1 MSTLLST
8 QNLSFHNNHGLLLND
23 ISLALIKGEKIG
35 LIGYNGCGKSTLLK
49 LLSHQL
55 SPSSGAISVA
65 NQTVMAYIEQHLPT
79 KLQSMTLMDA
89 VLHKLPEEYR
99 LSEGWRAELL
109 LSEMGFKLHEK
120 DLLVSQLSG
129 GQHTRL
135 LLARALIIEPDLLL
149 LDEPSNHLDLPTI
162 LWLEKF
168 LKQWRGSFILVSHDN
183 TLLDNVTNCT
193 WIIRDKSLSIF
204 RLPCSQARIAQEEQD
219 ISAQHRYDAQ
229 QKEIDRIAQSAKQL
243 AIWGHVY
250 DNENLSRKAKQME
263 KHIVRLKDEQ
273 TEVTAGNQWVLQF
286 SGTALRA
293 DRLCELNQLAVI
305 PAENA
310 PILYTVENQR
320 IKSGDRVAIA
330 IIGANGT
337 GKSSLLKMIWSLSL
351 AEISEQNAIKLHP
364 RVELG
369 YYDQKIAQLIDNDTL
384 SDALKP
390 FAPLT
395 DEQRKMALISA
406 GFVYTRHGQK
416 VSTLSGGERARL
428 LFVGL
433 SLANY
438 SLLMLDEPT
447 NHIDMEGK
455 KALAEQIS
463 QFPGGVLL
471 VSHDRELIENSCNRF
486 WYIHNGVL
494 TEHHDIEAIYQLIS
508 EKEMPETLLMDK
520 LNNLQDIPSAPLIS
534 HDDDEKLFK
543 LIELEEKLEAD
554 LARKTN
560 HQKPA
565 LQAQWKLEINQLKK
579 LLKLI

>member
-8 QNLSFHNNHGLLLND
+8 QNLSFHNNLGLLLND

-35 LIGYNGCGKSTLLK
+35 LIGHNGCGKSTLLK

-55 SPSSGAISVA
+55 TPTEGVISIA
-65 NQTVMAYIEQHLPT
+65 NHIVMAYIEQHLPQA
-79 KLQSMTLMDA
+79 LQSMTLMDA
-89 VLHKLPEEYR
+89 ILHKLPEEYR

-109 LSEMGFKLHEK
+109 FSEMGFTFNEK
-120 DLLVSQLSG
+120 DLRVAQLSG

-135 LLARALIIEPDLLL
+135 LLARALIIKPDLLL

-162 LWLEKF
+162 LWLEAF
-168 LKQWRGSFILVSHDN
+168 LQQWRGSFILVSHDN

-204 RLPCSQARIAQEEQD
+204 RLPCSQARVAQEEQD
-219 ISAQHRYDAQ
+219 ISAQHRHDAQ
-229 QKEIDRIAQSAKQL
+229 QKEIDRITQSAKQL

-273 TEVTAGNQWVLQF
+273 AGITAGNQWVLQF
-286 SGTALRA
+286 SGTLLRA
-293 DRLCELNQLAVI
+293 DKLCELNQLSVI

-310 PILYTVENQR
+310 PALYTVENQR
-320 IKSGDRVAIA
+320 IKSGDRVAI
-330 IIGANGT
+330 IGANGS
-337 GKSSLLKMIWSLSL
+337 GKSSLLKMIWSHSSVKTHKQS
-351 AEISEQNAIKLHP
+351 EIRLHP

-369 YYDQKIAQLIDNDTL
+369 YYDQNIAQLIDNDTL

-390 FAPLT
+390 FASLT
-395 DEQRKMALISA
+395 DEQRKMALINA
-406 GFVYTRHGQK
+406 GFVYARHRQK

-433 SLANY
+433 SLAKY
-438 SLLMLDEPT
+438 SFLMLDEPT

-486 WYIHNGVL
+486 WYIHHGVL
-494 TEHHDIEAIYQLIS
+494 TEHHDIEAIYQFIS
-508 EKEMPETLLMDK
+508 AEEISKVQSAD
-520 LNNLQDIPSAPLIS
+520 NLQNISSTPLAS
-534 HDDDEKLFK
+534 HDDEKLLK
-543 LIELEEKLEAD
+543 LIELEEKLNAD

-565 LQAQWKLEINQLKK
+565 LQTQWKLEISQLKQA
-579 LLKLI
+579 LKLI

>member
-65 NQTVMAYIEQHLPT
+65 NQTVMAYIEQHLSA

-162 LWLEKF
+162 LWLETF

-219 ISAQHRYDAQ
+219 ISAQYRHDAQ

-273 TEVTAGNQWVLQF
+273 TEVTVGNQWVLQF

-320 IKSGDRVAIA
+320 IKSGDRVAI
-330 IIGANGT
+330 IGANGT

-369 YYDQKIAQLIDNDTL
+369 YYDQKIEQLIDNDTL

-406 GFVYTRHGQK
+406 GFAYTRHGQK
-416 VSTLSGGERARL
+416 VNTLSGGERARL

>member
-8 QNLSFHNNHGLLLND
+8 QNLSFHNNLGLLLND

-35 LIGYNGCGKSTLLK
+35 LIGHNGCGKSTLLK

-55 SPSSGAISVA
+55 TPTEGVISIA
-65 NQTVMAYIEQHLPT
+65 NHIVMAYIEQHLPQA
-79 KLQSMTLMDA
+79 LQSMTLMDA
-89 VLHKLPEEYR
+89 ILHKLPEEYR

-109 LSEMGFKLHEK
+109 FSEMGFTFNEK
-120 DLLVSQLSG
+120 DLRVAQLSG

-135 LLARALIIEPDLLL
+135 LLARALIIKPDLLL

-162 LWLEKF
+162 LWLEAF
-168 LKQWRGSFILVSHDN
+168 LQQWRGSFILVSHDN

-204 RLPCSQARIAQEEQD
+204 RLPCSQARVAQEEQD
-219 ISAQHRYDAQ
+219 ISAQHRHDAQ
-229 QKEIDRIAQSAKQL
+229 QKEIDRITQSAKQL

-273 TEVTAGNQWVLQF
+273 AGITAGNQWVLQF
-286 SGTALRA
+286 SGTLLRA
-293 DRLCELNQLAVI
+293 DKLCELNQLSVI

-310 PILYTVENQR
+310 PALYTVKNQR
-320 IKSGDRVAIA
+320 IKSGDRVAI
-330 IIGANGT
+330 IGANGS
-337 GKSSLLKMIWSLSL
+337 GKSSLLKMIWSHSSVKTHKQS
-351 AEISEQNAIKLHP
+351 EIRLHP

-369 YYDQKIAQLIDNDTL
+369 YYDQNIAQLIDNDTL

-390 FAPLT
+390 FASLT
-395 DEQRKMALISA
+395 DEQRKMALINA
-406 GFVYTRHGQK
+406 GFVYARHRQK

-433 SLANY
+433 SLAKY
-438 SLLMLDEPT
+438 SFLMLDEPT

-486 WYIHNGVL
+486 WYIHHGVL
-494 TEHHDIEAIYQLIS
+494 TEHHDIEAIYQFIS
-508 EKEMPETLLMDK
+508 AEEISKVQSAD
-520 LNNLQDIPSAPLIS
+520 NLQNISSTPLAS
-534 HDDDEKLFK
+534 HDDEKLLK
-543 LIELEEKLEAD
+543 LIELEEKLNAD

-560 HQKPA
+560 LQKPA
-565 LQAQWKLEINQLKK
+565 LQTQWKLEISQLKQA
-579 LLKLI
+579 LKLI

>member
-8 QNLSFHNNHGLLLND
+8 QNLSFHNNLGLLLND

-35 LIGYNGCGKSTLLK
+35 LIGHNGCGKSTLLK

-55 SPSSGAISVA
+55 TPTEGVISIA
-65 NQTVMAYIEQHLPT
+65 NHIVMAYIEQHLPQA
-79 KLQSMTLMDA
+79 LQSMTLMDA
-89 VLHKLPEEYR
+89 ILHKLPEEYR

-109 LSEMGFKLHEK
+109 FSEMGFTFNEK
-120 DLLVSQLSG
+120 DLRVSQLSG

-135 LLARALIIEPDLLL
+135 LLARALIIKPDLLL

-162 LWLEKF
+162 LWLEAF
-168 LKQWRGSFILVSHDN
+168 LQQWRGSFILVSHDN

-204 RLPCSQARIAQEEQD
+204 RLPCSQARVAQEEQD
-219 ISAQHRYDAQ
+219 ISAQHRHDAQ
-229 QKEIDRIAQSAKQL
+229 QKEIDRITQSAKQL

-273 TEVTAGNQWVLQF
+273 AGITAGNQWVLQF
-286 SGTALRA
+286 SGTLLRA
-293 DRLCELNQLAVI
+293 DKLCELNQLSVI

-310 PILYTVENQR
+310 PALYTVENQR
-320 IKSGDRVAIA
+320 IKSGDRVAI
-330 IIGANGT
+330 IGANGS
-337 GKSSLLKMIWSLSL
+337 GKSSLLKMIWSHSSVKTYKQS
-351 AEISEQNAIKLHP
+351 EIRLHP

-369 YYDQKIAQLIDNDTL
+369 YYDQNIAQLIDNDTL

-390 FAPLT
+390 FASLT
-395 DEQRKMALISA
+395 DEQRKMALINA
-406 GFVYTRHGQK
+406 GFVYARHRQK

-433 SLANY
+433 SLAKY
-438 SLLMLDEPT
+438 SFLMLDEPT

-486 WYIHNGVL
+486 WYIHHGVL
-494 TEHHDIEAIYQLIS
+494 TEHHDIEAIYQFIS
-508 EKEMPETLLMDK
+508 AEEISKVQSAD
-520 LNNLQDIPSAPLIS
+520 NLQNISSTPLAS
-534 HDDDEKLFK
+534 HDDEKLLK
-543 LIELEEKLEAD
+543 LIELEEKLNAD

-565 LQAQWKLEINQLKK
+565 LQTQWKLEISQLKQA
-579 LLKLI
+579 LKLI

>member
-8 QNLSFHNNHGLLLND
+8 QNLSFHNNLGLLLND

-35 LIGYNGCGKSTLLK
+35 LIGHNGCGKSTLLK

-55 SPSSGAISVA
+55 TPTEGVISIA
-65 NQTVMAYIEQHLPT
+65 NHIVMAYIEQHLPQA
-79 KLQSMTLMDA
+79 LQSMTLMDA
-89 VLHKLPEEYR
+89 ILHKLPEEYR

-109 LSEMGFKLHEK
+109 FSEMGFTFNEK
-120 DLLVSQLSG
+120 DLRVAQLSG

-135 LLARALIIEPDLLL
+135 LLARALIIKPDLLL

-162 LWLEKF
+162 LWLEAF
-168 LKQWRGSFILVSHDN
+168 LQQWRGSFILVSHDN

-204 RLPCSQARIAQEEQD
+204 RLPCSQARVAQEEQD
-219 ISAQHRYDAQ
+219 ISAQHRHDAQ
-229 QKEIDRIAQSAKQL
+229 QKEIDRITQSAKQL

-273 TEVTAGNQWVLQF
+273 AGITAGNQWVLQF
-286 SGTALRA
+286 SGTLLRA
-293 DRLCELNQLAVI
+293 DKLCELNQLSVI

-310 PILYTVENQR
+310 PALYTVKNQR
-320 IKSGDRVAIA
+320 IKSGDRVAI
-330 IIGANGT
+330 IGANGS
-337 GKSSLLKMIWSLSL
+337 GKSSLLKMIWSHSSVKTHKQS
-351 AEISEQNAIKLHP
+351 EIRLHP

-369 YYDQKIAQLIDNDTL
+369 YYDQNIAQLIDNDTL

-390 FAPLT
+390 FASLT
-395 DEQRKMALISA
+395 DEQRKMALINA
-406 GFVYTRHGQK
+406 GFVYARHRQK

-433 SLANY
+433 SLAKY
-438 SLLMLDEPT
+438 SFLMLDEPT

-486 WYIHNGVL
+486 WYIHHGVL
-494 TEHHDIEAIYQLIS
+494 TEHHDIEAIYQFIS
-508 EKEMPETLLMDK
+508 AEEISKAQSAD
-520 LNNLQDIPSAPLIS
+520 NLQNISSTPLAS
-534 HDDDEKLFK
+534 HDDEKLLK
-543 LIELEEKLEAD
+543 LIELEEKLNAD

-565 LQAQWKLEINQLKK
+565 LQTQWKLEISQLKQA
-579 LLKLI
+579 LKLI

>member
-8 QNLSFHNNHGLLLND
+8 QNLSFHNNLGLLLND

-35 LIGYNGCGKSTLLK
+35 LIGHNGCGKSTLLK

-55 SPSSGAISVA
+55 TPTEGVISIA
-65 NQTVMAYIEQHLPT
+65 NHIVMAYIERHLPQA
-79 KLQSMTLMDA
+79 LQSMTLMDA
-89 VLHKLPEEYR
+89 ILHKLPEEYR

-109 LSEMGFKLHEK
+109 FSEMGFTFNEK
-120 DLLVSQLSG
+120 DLRVSQLSG

-135 LLARALIIEPDLLL
+135 LLARALIIKPDLLL

-162 LWLEKF
+162 LWLEAF
-168 LKQWRGSFILVSHDN
+168 LQQWRGSFILVSHDN

-204 RLPCSQARIAQEEQD
+204 RLPCSQARVAQEEQD
-219 ISAQHRYDAQ
+219 ISAQHRHDAQ
-229 QKEIDRIAQSAKQL
+229 QKEIDRITQSAKQL

-273 TEVTAGNQWVLQF
+273 AGITAGNQWVLQF
-286 SGTALRA
+286 SGTLLRA
-293 DRLCELNQLAVI
+293 DKLCELNQLSVI

-310 PILYTVENQR
+310 PALYTVENQR
-320 IKSGDRVAIA
+320 IKSGDRVAI
-330 IIGANGT
+330 IGANGS
-337 GKSSLLKMIWSLSL
+337 GKSSLLKMIWSHSSVKTHKQS
-351 AEISEQNAIKLHP
+351 EIRLHP

-369 YYDQKIAQLIDNDTL
+369 YYDQNIAQLIDNDTL

-390 FAPLT
+390 FASLT
-395 DEQRKMALISA
+395 DEQRKMALINA
-406 GFVYTRHGQK
+406 GFVYARHRQK

-433 SLANY
+433 SLAKY
-438 SLLMLDEPT
+438 SFLMLDEPT

-486 WYIHNGVL
+486 WYIHHGVL
-494 TEHHDIEAIYQLIS
+494 TEHHDIEAIYQFIS
-508 EKEMPETLLMDK
+508 AEEISKAQSAD
-520 LNNLQDIPSAPLIS
+520 NLQNISSTPLAS
-534 HDDDEKLFK
+534 HDDEKLLK
-543 LIELEEKLEAD
+543 LIELEEKLNAD

-565 LQAQWKLEINQLKK
+565 LQTQWKLEISQLKQA
-579 LLKLI
+579 LKLI

>member
-8 QNLSFHNNHGLLLND
+8 QNLSFHNNNGLLLND

-35 LIGYNGCGKSTLLK
+35 LIGHNGCGKSTLLK

-55 SPSSGAISVA
+55 TPNEGVISIA
-65 NQTVMAYIEQHLPT
+65 NQTVMAYIEQHLPQE
-79 KLQSMTLMDA
+79 LQPMTLMDA
-89 VLHKLPEEYR
+89 VLHKFPEEYR

-109 LSEMGFKLHEK
+109 LSEMGFKFDEK
-120 DLLVSQLSG
+120 NLRVSQLSG

-162 LWLEKF
+162 LWLETF

-219 ISAQHRYDAQ
+219 MSAQHRRDAQ
-229 QKEIDRIAQSAKQL
+229 QKEIDRITQSAKQL

-273 TEVTAGNQWVLQF
+273 TEVAEEAQWVLQF
-286 SGTALRA
+286 SGTTLRA
-293 DRLCELNQLAVI
+293 DRLCELNQLPVI
-305 PAENA
+305 PADNA
-310 PILYTVENQR
+310 PVLYIVENQR
-320 IKSGDRVAIA
+320 IKSGDRVA

-337 GKSSLLKMIWSLSL
+337 GKSSLLKMIWSLNSV
-351 AEISEQNAIKLHP
+351 ETTTQSTIRLHP

-369 YYDQKIAQLIDNDTL
+369 YYDQNIAQLKDNDTL
-384 SDALKP
+384 TDALKP

-406 GFVYTRHGQK
+406 GFAYIRHGQK

-428 LFVGL
+428 LFIGL
-433 SLANY
+433 SLAKY
-438 SLLMLDEPT
+438 SFLMLDEPT
-447 NHIDMEGK
+447 NHIDMDGK

-463 QFPGGVLL
+463 QFTGGILL

-486 WYIHNGVL
+486 WYIHNGIL
-494 TEHHDIEAIYQLIS
+494 TEHHDIETIYQLIS
-508 EKEMPETLLMDK
+508 EEEMPEIQITDK
-520 LNNLQDIPSAPLIS
+520 ESDIENHASVLS
-534 HDDDEKLFK
+534 VSHHDDDEKLFK
-543 LIELEEKLEAD
+543 LIELEEKLDAD
-554 LARKTN
+554 LARKPN
-560 HQKPA
+560 HQKPT
-565 LQAQWKLEINQLKK
+565 LQAQWKLEISQLKQS
-579 LLKLI
+579 LNMM

>member
-65 NQTVMAYIEQHLPT
+65 NQTVMAYIEQHLPA

-109 LSEMGFKLHEK
+109 LNEMGFKLHEK

-162 LWLEKF
+162 LWLETF
-168 LKQWRGSFILVSHDN
+168 LKQWRSSFILVSHDN

-219 ISAQHRYDAQ
+219 ISAQYRHDAQ

-273 TEVTAGNQWVLQF
+273 TEVTVGNQWVLQF

-320 IKSGDRVAIA
+320 IKSGDRVAI
-330 IIGANGT
+330 IGANGT

-369 YYDQKIAQLIDNDTL
+369 YYDQKIEQLIDNDTL

-406 GFVYTRHGQK
+406 GFAYTRHGQK
-416 VSTLSGGERARL
+416 VNTLSGGERARL

>member
-8 QNLSFHNNHGLLLND
+8 QNLSFHNNLGLLLND

-35 LIGYNGCGKSTLLK
+35 LIGHNGCGKSTLLK

-55 SPSSGAISVA
+55 TPTEGVISIA
-65 NQTVMAYIEQHLPT
+65 NHIVMAYIEQHLPQA
-79 KLQSMTLMDA
+79 LQSMTLMDA
-89 VLHKLPEEYR
+89 ILHKLPEEYR

-109 LSEMGFKLHEK
+109 FSEMGFTFNEK
-120 DLLVSQLSG
+120 DLRVAQLSG

-135 LLARALIIEPDLLL
+135 LLARALIIKPDLLL

-162 LWLEKF
+162 LWLEAF
-168 LKQWRGSFILVSHDN
+168 LQQWRGSFILVSHDN

-204 RLPCSQARIAQEEQD
+204 RLPCSQARVAQEEQD
-219 ISAQHRYDAQ
+219 ISAQHRHDAQ
-229 QKEIDRIAQSAKQL
+229 QKEIDRITQSAKQL

-273 TEVTAGNQWVLQF
+273 AGITAGNQWVLQF
-286 SGTALRA
+286 SGTLLRA
-293 DRLCELNQLAVI
+293 DKLCELNQLSVI

-310 PILYTVENQR
+310 PALYTVKNQR
-320 IKSGDRVAIA
+320 IKSGDRVAI
-330 IIGANGT
+330 IGANGS
-337 GKSSLLKMIWSLSL
+337 GKSSLLKMIWSHSSVKTHKQS
-351 AEISEQNAIKLHP
+351 EIRLHP

-369 YYDQKIAQLIDNDTL
+369 YYDQNIAQLIDNDTL

-390 FAPLT
+390 FASLT
-395 DEQRKMALISA
+395 DEQRKMALINA
-406 GFVYTRHGQK
+406 GFVYTRHRQK

-433 SLANY
+433 SLAKY
-438 SLLMLDEPT
+438 SFLMLDEPT

-486 WYIHNGVL
+486 WYIHHGVL
-494 TEHHDIEAIYQLIS
+494 TEHHDIEAIYQFIS
-508 EKEMPETLLMDK
+508 AEEISKVQSAD
-520 LNNLQDIPSAPLIS
+520 NLQNISSTPLAS
-534 HDDDEKLFK
+534 HDDEKLLK
-543 LIELEEKLEAD
+543 LIELEEKLNAD

-565 LQAQWKLEINQLKK
+565 LQTQWKLEISQLKQA
-579 LLKLI
+579 LKLI

>member
-65 NQTVMAYIEQHLPT
+65 NQTVMAYIEQHLPA

-109 LSEMGFKLHEK
+109 LNEMGFKLHEK

-162 LWLEKF
+162 LWLETF

-219 ISAQHRYDAQ
+219 ISAQYRHDAQ

-273 TEVTAGNQWVLQF
+273 TEVTVGNQWVLQF

-320 IKSGDRVAIA
+320 IKSGDRVAI
-330 IIGANGT
+330 IGANGT

-369 YYDQKIAQLIDNDTL
+369 YYDQKIEQLIDNDTL

-406 GFVYTRHGQK
+406 GFAYTRHGQK
-416 VSTLSGGERARL
+416 VNTLSGGERARL

>member
-1 MSTLLST
+1 
-8 QNLSFHNNHGLLLND
+8 
-23 ISLALIKGEKIG
+23 
-35 LIGYNGCGKSTLLK
+35 
-49 LLSHQL
+49 
-55 SPSSGAISVA
+55 
-65 NQTVMAYIEQHLPT
+65 
-79 KLQSMTLMDA
+79 
-89 VLHKLPEEYR
+89 
-99 LSEGWRAELL
+99 
-109 LSEMGFKLHEK
+109 
-120 DLLVSQLSG
+120 
-129 GQHTRL
+129 
-135 LLARALIIEPDLLL
+135 
-149 LDEPSNHLDLPTI
+149 
-162 LWLEKF
+162 
-168 LKQWRGSFILVSHDN
+168 
-183 TLLDNVTNCT
+183 
-193 WIIRDKSLSIF
+193 
-204 RLPCSQARIAQEEQD
+204 
-219 ISAQHRYDAQ
+219 
-229 QKEIDRIAQSAKQL
+229 
-243 AIWGHVY
+243 
-250 DNENLSRKAKQME
+250 ME

-273 TEVTAGNQWVLQF
+273 TEVTSGNQWVLQF

-305 PAENA
+305 PAENT
-310 PILYTVENQR
+310 PVLYTVENQR
-320 IKSGDRVAIA
+320 IKSGDRVA

-351 AEISEQNAIKLHP
+351 VEINEQNAIKLHP

-369 YYDQKIAQLIDNDTL
+369 YYDQKIAQLVDNDTL

-455 KALAEQIS
+455 KALSEQIS

-494 TEHHDIEAIYQLIS
+494 TEHHDIEAIYQLIA
-508 EKEMPETLLMDK
+508 EEEMPETLLVDK
-520 LNNLQDIPSAPLIS
+520 LNNLQNISSVPLVS
-534 HDDDEKLFK
+534 HHDDDEKLFK

-554 LARKTN
+554 LARKIN

-565 LQAQWKLEINQLKK
+565 LQAQWKLEINQLKQA
-579 LLKLI
+579 LNLI

>member
-79 KLQSMTLMDA
+79 ELQSMTLMDA

-162 LWLEKF
+162 LWLETF

-204 RLPCSQARIAQEEQD
+204 RLPCSQARVAQEEQD
-219 ISAQHRYDAQ
+219 ISAQHRHDAQ

-286 SGTALRA
+286 SGTTLRA

-310 PILYTVENQR
+310 PVLYTVENQR
-320 IKSGDRVAIA
+320 IKSGDRVA

-508 EKEMPETLLMDK
+508 EEEMPEALLMDK
-520 LNNLQDIPSAPLIS
+520 LNQLQDIPSAPLIL
-534 HDDDEKLFK
+534 HDDDDEKLFK

-554 LARKTN
+554 LARKTH

-565 LQAQWKLEINQLKK
+565 LQAQWKLEINQLKQS
-579 LLKLI
+579 LKLI

>member
-8 QNLSFHNNHGLLLND
+8 QNLSFHNNLGLLLND

-35 LIGYNGCGKSTLLK
+35 LIGHNGCGKSTLLK

-55 SPSSGAISVA
+55 TPTEGVISIA
-65 NQTVMAYIEQHLPT
+65 NHIVMAYIEQHLPQA
-79 KLQSMTLMDA
+79 LQSMTLMDA
-89 VLHKLPEEYR
+89 ILHKLPEEYR

-109 LSEMGFKLHEK
+109 FSEMGFTFNEK
-120 DLLVSQLSG
+120 DLRVSQLSG

-135 LLARALIIEPDLLL
+135 LLARALIIKPDLLL

-162 LWLEKF
+162 LWLEAF
-168 LKQWRGSFILVSHDN
+168 LQQWRGSFILVSHDN

-204 RLPCSQARIAQEEQD
+204 RLPCSQARVAQEEQD
-219 ISAQHRYDAQ
+219 ISAQHRHDAQ
-229 QKEIDRIAQSAKQL
+229 QKEIDRITQSAKQL

-273 TEVTAGNQWVLQF
+273 AGITAGNQWVLQF
-286 SGTALRA
+286 SGTLLRA
-293 DRLCELNQLAVI
+293 DKLCELNQLSVI

-310 PILYTVENQR
+310 PALYTVENQR
-320 IKSGDRVAIA
+320 IKSGDRVAI
-330 IIGANGT
+330 IGANGS
-337 GKSSLLKMIWSLSL
+337 GKSSLLKMIWSHSSVKTHKQS
-351 AEISEQNAIKLHP
+351 EIRLHP

-369 YYDQKIAQLIDNDTL
+369 YYDQNIAQLIDNDTL

-390 FAPLT
+390 FASLT
-395 DEQRKMALISA
+395 DEQRKMALINA
-406 GFVYTRHGQK
+406 GFVYARHRQK

-433 SLANY
+433 SLAKY
-438 SLLMLDEPT
+438 SFLMLDEPT

-486 WYIHNGVL
+486 WYIHHGVL
-494 TEHHDIEAIYQLIS
+494 TEHHDIEAIYQFIS
-508 EKEMPETLLMDK
+508 AEEISKAQSAD
-520 LNNLQDIPSAPLIS
+520 NLQSISSTPLAS
-534 HDDDEKLFK
+534 HDDEKLLK
-543 LIELEEKLEAD
+543 LIELEEKLNAD

-565 LQAQWKLEINQLKK
+565 LQTQWKLEISQLKQA
-579 LLKLI
+579 LKLI

>member
-8 QNLSFHNNHGLLLND
+8 QNLSFHNNLGLLLND

-35 LIGYNGCGKSTLLK
+35 LIGHNGCGKSTLLK

-55 SPSSGAISVA
+55 TPTEGVISIA
-65 NQTVMAYIEQHLPT
+65 NHIVMAYIEQHLPQA
-79 KLQSMTLMDA
+79 LQSMTLMDA
-89 VLHKLPEEYR
+89 ILHKLPEEYR

-109 LSEMGFKLHEK
+109 FSEMGFTFNEK
-120 DLLVSQLSG
+120 DLRVSQLSG

-135 LLARALIIEPDLLL
+135 LLARALIIKPDLLL

-162 LWLEKF
+162 LWLEAF
-168 LKQWRGSFILVSHDN
+168 LQQWRGSFILVSHDN

-204 RLPCSQARIAQEEQD
+204 RLPCSQARVAQEEQD
-219 ISAQHRYDAQ
+219 ISAQHRHDAQ
-229 QKEIDRIAQSAKQL
+229 QKEIDRITQSAKQL

-273 TEVTAGNQWVLQF
+273 AGITAGNQWVLQF
-286 SGTALRA
+286 SGTLLRA
-293 DRLCELNQLAVI
+293 DKLCELNQLSVI

-310 PILYTVENQR
+310 PALYTVKNQR
-320 IKSGDRVAIA
+320 IKSGDRVAI
-330 IIGANGT
+330 IGANGS
-337 GKSSLLKMIWSLSL
+337 GKSSLLKMIWSHSSVKTHKQS
-351 AEISEQNAIKLHP
+351 EIRLHP

-369 YYDQKIAQLIDNDTL
+369 YYDQNIAQLIDNDTL

-390 FAPLT
+390 FASLT
-395 DEQRKMALISA
+395 DEQRKMALINA
-406 GFVYTRHGQK
+406 GFVYARHRQK

-433 SLANY
+433 SLAKY
-438 SLLMLDEPT
+438 SFLMLDEPT

-486 WYIHNGVL
+486 WYIHHGVL
-494 TEHHDIEAIYQLIS
+494 TEHHDIEAIYQFIS
-508 EKEMPETLLMDK
+508 AEEISKVQSAD
-520 LNNLQDIPSAPLIS
+520 NLQNISSTPLAS
-534 HDDDEKLFK
+534 HDDEKLLK
-543 LIELEEKLEAD
+543 LIELEEKLNAD

-565 LQAQWKLEINQLKK
+565 LQTQWKLEISQLKQA
-579 LLKLI
+579 LKLI

>member
-8 QNLSFHNNHGLLLND
+8 QNLSFHNNLGLLLND

-35 LIGYNGCGKSTLLK
+35 LIGHNGCGKSTLLK

-55 SPSSGAISVA
+55 TPTEGVISIA
-65 NQTVMAYIEQHLPT
+65 NHIVMAYIEQHLPQA
-79 KLQSMTLMDA
+79 LQSMTLMDA
-89 VLHKLPEEYR
+89 ILHKLPEEYR

-109 LSEMGFKLHEK
+109 FSEMGFTFNEK
-120 DLLVSQLSG
+120 DLRVSQLSG

-135 LLARALIIEPDLLL
+135 LLARALIIKPDLLL

-162 LWLEKF
+162 LWLEAF
-168 LKQWRGSFILVSHDN
+168 LQQWRGSFILVSHDN

-204 RLPCSQARIAQEEQD
+204 RLPCSQARVAQEEQD
-219 ISAQHRYDAQ
+219 ISAQHRHDAQ
-229 QKEIDRIAQSAKQL
+229 QKEIDRITQSAKQL

-273 TEVTAGNQWVLQF
+273 AGITAGNQWVLQF
-286 SGTALRA
+286 SGTLLRA
-293 DRLCELNQLAVI
+293 DKLCELNQLSVI

-310 PILYTVENQR
+310 PALYTVENQR
-320 IKSGDRVAIA
+320 IKSGDRVAI
-330 IIGANGT
+330 IGANGS
-337 GKSSLLKMIWSLSL
+337 GKSSLLKMIWSHSSVKTHKQS
-351 AEISEQNAIKLHP
+351 EIRLHP

-369 YYDQKIAQLIDNDTL
+369 YYDQNIAQLIDNDTL

-390 FAPLT
+390 FASLT
-395 DEQRKMALISA
+395 DEQRKMALINA
-406 GFVYTRHGQK
+406 GFVYARHRQK

-433 SLANY
+433 SLAKY
-438 SLLMLDEPT
+438 SFLMLDEPT

-486 WYIHNGVL
+486 WYIHHGVL
-494 TEHHDIEAIYQLIS
+494 TEHHDIEAIYQFIS
-508 EKEMPETLLMDK
+508 AEEISKVQSAD
-520 LNNLQDIPSAPLIS
+520 NLQNISSTPLAS
-534 HDDDEKLFK
+534 HDDEKLLK
-543 LIELEEKLEAD
+543 LIELEEKLNAD

-565 LQAQWKLEINQLKK
+565 LQTQWKLEISQLKQA
-579 LLKLI
+579 LKLI

>member
-8 QNLSFHNNHGLLLND
+8 QNLSFHNNLGLLLND

-35 LIGYNGCGKSTLLK
+35 LIGHNGCGKSTLLK

-55 SPSSGAISVA
+55 TPTEGVISIA
-65 NQTVMAYIEQHLPT
+65 NHIVMAYIEQHLPQA
-79 KLQSMTLMDA
+79 LQSMTLMDA
-89 VLHKLPEEYR
+89 ILHKLPEEYR

-109 LSEMGFKLHEK
+109 FSEMGFTFNEK
-120 DLLVSQLSG
+120 DLRVSQLSG

-135 LLARALIIEPDLLL
+135 LLARALIIKPDLLL

-162 LWLEKF
+162 LWLEAF
-168 LKQWRGSFILVSHDN
+168 LQQWRGSFILVSHDN

-204 RLPCSQARIAQEEQD
+204 RLPCSQARVAQEEQD
-219 ISAQHRYDAQ
+219 ISAQHRHDAQ
-229 QKEIDRIAQSAKQL
+229 QKEIDRITQSAKQL

-273 TEVTAGNQWVLQF
+273 AGITAGNQWVLQF
-286 SGTALRA
+286 SGTLLRA
-293 DRLCELNQLAVI
+293 DKLCELNQLSVI

-310 PILYTVENQR
+310 PALYTVENQR
-320 IKSGDRVAIA
+320 IKSGDRVAI
-330 IIGANGT
+330 IGANGS
-337 GKSSLLKMIWSLSL
+337 GKSSLLKMIWSHSSVKTHKQS
-351 AEISEQNAIKLHP
+351 EIRLHP

-369 YYDQKIAQLIDNDTL
+369 YYDQNIAQLIDNDTL

-390 FAPLT
+390 FASLT
-395 DEQRKMALISA
+395 DEQRKMALINA
-406 GFVYTRHGQK
+406 GFVYARHRQK

-433 SLANY
+433 SLAKY
-438 SLLMLDEPT
+438 SFLMLDEPT

-486 WYIHNGVL
+486 WYIHHGVL
-494 TEHHDIEAIYQLIS
+494 TEHHDIEAIYQFIS
-508 EKEMPETLLMDK
+508 AEEISKAQSAD
-520 LNNLQDIPSAPLIS
+520 NLQNISSTPLAS
-534 HDDDEKLFK
+534 HDDEKLLK
-543 LIELEEKLEAD
+543 LIELEEKLNAD

-565 LQAQWKLEINQLKK
+565 LQTQWKLEISQLKQAI
-579 LLKLI
+579 KLI

>member
-23 ISLALIKGEKIG
+23 LSLALIKGEKIG

-65 NQTVMAYIEQHLPT
+65 NQTVMAYIEQHLPA

-109 LSEMGFKLHEK
+109 LNEMGFKLHEK

-162 LWLEKF
+162 LWLETF

-219 ISAQHRYDAQ
+219 ISAQYRHDAQ

-273 TEVTAGNQWVLQF
+273 TEVTVGNQWVLQF

-320 IKSGDRVAIA
+320 IKSGDRVAI
-330 IIGANGT
+330 IGANGT

-369 YYDQKIAQLIDNDTL
+369 YYDQKIEQLIDNDTL

-406 GFVYTRHGQK
+406 GFAYTRHGQK
-416 VSTLSGGERARL
+416 VNTLSGGERARL

>member
-8 QNLSFHNNHGLLLND
+8 QNLSFHNNLGLLLND

-35 LIGYNGCGKSTLLK
+35 LIGHNGCGKSTLLK

-55 SPSSGAISVA
+55 TPTEGVISIA
-65 NQTVMAYIEQHLPT
+65 NHIVMAYIEQHLPQA
-79 KLQSMTLMDA
+79 LQSMTLMDA
-89 VLHKLPEEYR
+89 ILHKLPEEYR

-109 LSEMGFKLHEK
+109 FSEMGFTFNEK
-120 DLLVSQLSG
+120 DLRVSQLSG

-135 LLARALIIEPDLLL
+135 LLARALIIKPDLLL

-162 LWLEKF
+162 LWLEAF
-168 LKQWRGSFILVSHDN
+168 LQQWRGSFILVSHDN

-204 RLPCSQARIAQEEQD
+204 RLPCSQARVAQEEQD
-219 ISAQHRYDAQ
+219 ISAQHRHDAQ
-229 QKEIDRIAQSAKQL
+229 QKEIDRITQSAKQL

-273 TEVTAGNQWVLQF
+273 AGITAGNQWVLQF
-286 SGTALRA
+286 SGTLLRA
-293 DRLCELNQLAVI
+293 DKLCELNQLSVI

-310 PILYTVENQR
+310 PALYTVENQR
-320 IKSGDRVAIA
+320 IKSGDRVAI
-330 IIGANGT
+330 IGANGS
-337 GKSSLLKMIWSLSL
+337 GKSSLLKMIWSHSSVKTHKQS
-351 AEISEQNAIKLHP
+351 EIRLHP

-369 YYDQKIAQLIDNDTL
+369 YYDQNIAQLIDNDTL

-390 FAPLT
+390 FASLT
-395 DEQRKMALISA
+395 DEQRKMALINA
-406 GFVYTRHGQK
+406 GFVYARHRQK

-433 SLANY
+433 SLAKY
-438 SLLMLDEPT
+438 SFLMLDEPT

-486 WYIHNGVL
+486 WYIHHGVL
-494 TEHHDIEAIYQLIS
+494 TEHHDIEAIYQFIS
-508 EKEMPETLLMDK
+508 AEEISKAQSAD
-520 LNNLQDIPSAPLIS
+520 NLQNISSTPLAS
-534 HDDDEKLFK
+534 HDDEKLLK
-543 LIELEEKLEAD
+543 LIELEEKLNAD

-565 LQAQWKLEINQLKK
+565 LQTQWKLEISQLKQA
-579 LLKLI
+579 LKLI

>member
-8 QNLSFHNNHGLLLND
+8 QNLSFHNNLGLLLND

-35 LIGYNGCGKSTLLK
+35 LIGHNGCGKSTLLK

-55 SPSSGAISVA
+55 TPTEGVISIA
-65 NQTVMAYIEQHLPT
+65 NHIVMAYIEQHLPQA
-79 KLQSMTLMDA
+79 LQSMTLMDA
-89 VLHKLPEEYR
+89 ILHKLPEEYR

-109 LSEMGFKLHEK
+109 FSEMGFTFNEK
-120 DLLVSQLSG
+120 DLRVSQLSG
-129 GQHTRL
+129 GQYTRL
-135 LLARALIIEPDLLL
+135 LLARALIIKPDLLL

-162 LWLEKF
+162 LWLEAF
-168 LKQWRGSFILVSHDN
+168 LQQWRGSFILVSHDN

-204 RLPCSQARIAQEEQD
+204 RLPCSQARVAQEEQD
-219 ISAQHRYDAQ
+219 ISAQHRHDAQ
-229 QKEIDRIAQSAKQL
+229 QKEIDRITQSAKQL

-273 TEVTAGNQWVLQF
+273 AGITAGNQWVLQF
-286 SGTALRA
+286 SGTLLRA
-293 DRLCELNQLAVI
+293 DKLCELNQLSVI

-310 PILYTVENQR
+310 PALYTVENQR
-320 IKSGDRVAIA
+320 IKSGDRVAI
-330 IIGANGT
+330 IGANGS
-337 GKSSLLKMIWSLSL
+337 GKSSLLKMIWSHSSVKTHKQS
-351 AEISEQNAIKLHP
+351 EIRLHP

-369 YYDQKIAQLIDNDTL
+369 YYDQNIAQLIDNDTL

-390 FAPLT
+390 FASLT
-395 DEQRKMALISA
+395 DEQRKMALINA
-406 GFVYTRHGQK
+406 GFVYARHRQK

-433 SLANY
+433 SLAKY
-438 SLLMLDEPT
+438 SFLMLDEPT

-486 WYIHNGVL
+486 WYIHHGVL
-494 TEHHDIEAIYQLIS
+494 TEHHDIEAIYQFIS
-508 EKEMPETLLMDK
+508 AEEISKVQSAD
-520 LNNLQDIPSAPLIS
+520 NLQNISSTPLAS
-534 HDDDEKLFK
+534 HDDEKLLK
-543 LIELEEKLEAD
+543 LIELEEKLNAD

-565 LQAQWKLEINQLKK
+565 LQTQWKLEISQLKQA
-579 LLKLI
+579 LKLI

>member
-55 SPSSGAISVA
+55 SPSSGVISVA
-65 NQTVMAYIEQHLPT
+65 NQTVMEYIEQHLPT
-79 KLQSMTLMDA
+79 ELQSMTLMGA
-89 VLHKLPEEYR
+89 VLHKLPKEYR

-135 LLARALIIEPDLLL
+135 LLARALITEPDLLL

-162 LWLEKF
+162 LWLETF

-204 RLPCSQARIAQEEQD
+204 RLPCSQARVAQEEQD

-250 DNENLSRKAKQME
+250 DNESLSRKAKQME

-273 TEVTAGNQWVLQF
+273 TDVTSGNQWVLQF
-286 SGTALRA
+286 SGTTLRA

-305 PAENA
+305 PAENT
-310 PILYTVENQR
+310 PVLYTVENQR
-320 IKSGDRVAIA
+320 IKSGDRVA

-351 AEISEQNAIKLHP
+351 VDISEQNAIKLHP

-369 YYDQKIAQLIDNDTL
+369 YYDQKIAQLVDNDTL

-395 DEQRKMALISA
+395 DEQRKMALINA

-455 KALAEQIS
+455 KALAEQIN

-486 WYIHNGVL
+486 WYIHNGIL
-494 TEHHDIEAIYQLIS
+494 TEHHDIEVIYQLIS
-508 EKEMPETLLMDK
+508 EEEMSETPRVDE
-520 LNNLQDIPSAPLIS
+520 LNNLQNISSAPLVS
-534 HDDDEKLFK
+534 HHDDDEKLFK

-565 LQAQWKLEINQLKK
+565 LQAQWKLEINQLKQA
-579 LLKLI
+579 LKLI

>member
-79 KLQSMTLMDA
+79 ELQSMTLMDA

-149 LDEPSNHLDLPTI
+149 HDEPSNHLDLPTI
-162 LWLEKF
+162 LWLETF

-204 RLPCSQARIAQEEQD
+204 RLPCSQARVAQEEQD
-219 ISAQHRYDAQ
+219 ISAQHRHDAQ

-286 SGTALRA
+286 SGTTLRA

-310 PILYTVENQR
+310 PVLYTVENQR
-320 IKSGDRVAIA
+320 IKSGDRVA

-508 EKEMPETLLMDK
+508 EEEMPEALLMDK
-520 LNNLQDIPSAPLIS
+520 LNQLQDIPSAPLILH

-554 LARKTN
+554 LARKTH

-565 LQAQWKLEINQLKK
+565 LQAQWKLEINQLKQS
-579 LLKLI
+579 LKLI

>member
-23 ISLALIKGEKIG
+23 ISLTLIKGEKIG

-65 NQTVMAYIEQHLPT
+65 NQTVMAYIEQHLPA

-109 LSEMGFKLHEK
+109 LNEMGFKLHEK

-162 LWLEKF
+162 LWLETF

-219 ISAQHRYDAQ
+219 ISAQYRHDAQ

-273 TEVTAGNQWVLQF
+273 TEVTVGNQWVLQF

-320 IKSGDRVAIA
+320 IKSGDRVAI
-330 IIGANGT
+330 IGANGT

-369 YYDQKIAQLIDNDTL
+369 YYDQKIEQLIDNDTL

-406 GFVYTRHGQK
+406 GFAYTRHGQK
-416 VSTLSGGERARL
+416 VNTLSGGERARL

>member
-8 QNLSFHNNHGLLLND
+8 QNLSFHNNLGLLLND

-35 LIGYNGCGKSTLLK
+35 LIGHNGCGKSTLLK

-55 SPSSGAISVA
+55 TPTEGVISIA
-65 NQTVMAYIEQHLPT
+65 NHIVMAYIEQHLPQA
-79 KLQSMTLMDA
+79 LQSMTLMDA
-89 VLHKLPEEYR
+89 ILHKLPEEYR

-109 LSEMGFKLHEK
+109 FSEMGFTFNEK
-120 DLLVSQLSG
+120 DLRVSQLSG

-135 LLARALIIEPDLLL
+135 LLARALIIKPDLLL

-162 LWLEKF
+162 LWLEAF
-168 LKQWRGSFILVSHDN
+168 LQQWRGSFILVSHDN

-204 RLPCSQARIAQEEQD
+204 RLPCSQARVAQEEQD
-219 ISAQHRYDAQ
+219 ISAQHRHDAQ
-229 QKEIDRIAQSAKQL
+229 QKEIDRITQSAKQL

-273 TEVTAGNQWVLQF
+273 AGITAGNQWVLQF
-286 SGTALRA
+286 SGTLLRA
-293 DRLCELNQLAVI
+293 DKLCELNQLSVI

-310 PILYTVENQR
+310 PALYTVENQR
-320 IKSGDRVAIA
+320 IKSGDRVAI
-330 IIGANGT
+330 IGANGS
-337 GKSSLLKMIWSLSL
+337 GKSSLLKMIWSHSSVKTHKQS
-351 AEISEQNAIKLHP
+351 EIRLHP

-369 YYDQKIAQLIDNDTL
+369 YYDQNIAQLIDNDTL

-390 FAPLT
+390 FASLT
-395 DEQRKMALISA
+395 DEQRKMALINA
-406 GFVYTRHGQK
+406 GFVYARHRQK

-433 SLANY
+433 SLAKY
-438 SLLMLDEPT
+438 SFLMLDEPT

-463 QFPGGVLL
+463 QFPGGVLV
-471 VSHDRELIENSCNRF
+471 VSHDRELSENSCNRF
-486 WYIHNGVL
+486 WYIHHGVL
-494 TEHHDIEAIYQLIS
+494 TEHHDIEAIYQFIS
-508 EKEMPETLLMDK
+508 AEEISKVQSAD
-520 LNNLQDIPSAPLIS
+520 NLQNISSTPLAS
-534 HDDDEKLFK
+534 HDDEKLLK
-543 LIELEEKLEAD
+543 LIELEEKLNAD

-565 LQAQWKLEINQLKK
+565 LQTQWKLEISQLKQA
-579 LLKLI
+579 LKLI

>member
-8 QNLSFHNNHGLLLND
+8 QNLSFHNNLGLLLND

-35 LIGYNGCGKSTLLK
+35 LIGHNGCGKSTLLK

-55 SPSSGAISVA
+55 TPTEGVISIA
-65 NQTVMAYIEQHLPT
+65 NHIVMAYIEQHLPQA
-79 KLQSMTLMDA
+79 LQSMTLMDA
-89 VLHKLPEEYR
+89 ILHKLPEEYR

-109 LSEMGFKLHEK
+109 FSEMGFTFNEK
-120 DLLVSQLSG
+120 DLRVAQLSG

-135 LLARALIIEPDLLL
+135 LLARALIIKPDLLL

-162 LWLEKF
+162 LWLEAF
-168 LKQWRGSFILVSHDN
+168 LQQWRGSFILVSHDN

-204 RLPCSQARIAQEEQD
+204 RLPCSQARVAQEEQD
-219 ISAQHRYDAQ
+219 ISAQHRHDAQ
-229 QKEIDRIAQSAKQL
+229 QKEIDRITQSAKQL

-273 TEVTAGNQWVLQF
+273 AGITAGNQWVLQF
-286 SGTALRA
+286 SGTLLRA
-293 DRLCELNQLAVI
+293 DKLCELNQLSVI

-310 PILYTVENQR
+310 PALYTVKNQR
-320 IKSGDRVAIA
+320 IKSGDRVAI
-330 IIGANGT
+330 IGANGS
-337 GKSSLLKMIWSLSL
+337 GKSSLLKMIWSHSSVKTHKQS
-351 AEISEQNAIKLHP
+351 EIRLHP

-369 YYDQKIAQLIDNDTL
+369 YYDQNIAQLIDNDTL

-390 FAPLT
+390 FASLT
-395 DEQRKMALISA
+395 DEQRKMALINA
-406 GFVYTRHGQK
+406 GFVYARHRQK

-433 SLANY
+433 SLAKY
-438 SLLMLDEPT
+438 SFLMLDEPT

-486 WYIHNGVL
+486 WYIHHGVL
-494 TEHHDIEAIYQLIS
+494 TEHHDIEAIYQFIS
-508 EKEMPETLLMDK
+508 AEEISKVQSAD
-520 LNNLQDIPSAPLIS
+520 NLQNISSTPLAS
-534 HDDDEKLFK
+534 HDDEKLLK
-543 LIELEEKLEAD
+543 LIELEEKLNAD

-565 LQAQWKLEINQLKK
+565 LQTQWKLEISQLKQA
-579 LLKLI
+579 LKLI